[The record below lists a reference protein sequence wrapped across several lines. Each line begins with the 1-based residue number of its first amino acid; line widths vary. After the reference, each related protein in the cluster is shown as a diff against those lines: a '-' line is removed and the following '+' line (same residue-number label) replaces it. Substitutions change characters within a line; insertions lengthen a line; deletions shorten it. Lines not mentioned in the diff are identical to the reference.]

1 MAVAPTPS
9 TDAANAT
16 LERVRGYQED
26 LTRLRR
32 DIHANPELGLETH
45 RTADV
50 VAGLLQSW
58 GIEVHRM
65 VGGAGVVGVLRN
77 GNGPRAIG
85 LRADM
90 DALPIH
96 EATGVAYKSRKPGVQ
111 HACGH
116 DGHTTMLLGAA
127 RYLAETKAFNGT
139 VNFIFQ
145 PGEEGAGGALAMMN
159 EGLLEKFPS
168 DELYGM
174 HNRPGAP
181 VGHFSITPGTGMAG
195 GAFFDIAVTGRGAHG
210 AAPNYGVDPV
220 IAACHIATALQTIV
234 ARNLPPADMG
244 VLSVTKIASGD
255 AYNVIPETARMG
267 GTIRAMKRETLSLLE
282 AGLKRVATG
291 VAEGLGTKVEI
302 DYRLIFAPLV
312 NAPEPTRAISD
323 TAAEIVGEANLDR
336 NKPPASASEDFA
348 FMLEKVPGAY
358 INLGNGE
365 NSAPVHNDR
374 YDFNDDAIPF
384 GAAMFARL
392 AERRLV
398 PEPGAM

>member
-1 MAVAPTPS
+1 MPDTNPS
-9 TDAANAT
+9 ASLD
-16 LERVRGYQED
+16 RVRAYQDE

-45 RTADV
+45 RTADI
-50 VAGLLQSW
+50 VAGLLKSW

-65 VGGAGVVGVLRN
+65 VKGAGVVGVLRN
-77 GNGPRAIG
+77 GNGPRAVG

-96 EATGVAYKSRKPGVQ
+96 EATGATWKSTKPGIQ

-145 PGEEGAGGALAMMN
+145 PGEEGAGGALAMLD

-168 DELYGM
+168 DELYGL

-195 GAFFDIAVTGRGAHG
+195 GAFFDIEVRGRGAHG
-210 AAPNYGVDPV
+210 ALPSAGIDPV
-220 IAACHIATALQTIV
+220 VAACHMVTALQTV
-234 ARNLPPADMG
+234 VSRNLQPSEMG
-244 VLSVTKIASGD
+244 VLSVTKIDGGD
-255 AYNVIPETARMG
+255 AYNVIPERARMG

-282 AGLKRVATG
+282 GGLKRVVRG
-291 VAEGLGTKVEI
+291 VADGLGAKAEV

-312 NAPEPTRAISD
+312 NAPEPTRAIAD
-323 TAAEIVGEANLDR
+323 AAAEIVGETNVDR

-365 NSAPVHNDR
+365 ASAAVHNDR
-374 YDFNDDAIPF
+374 YDFNDEAIPY

-392 AERRLV
+392 VERRLL
-398 PEPGAM
+398 PEPGAA